1 VSPKRALQRR
11 VPDRARLQ
19 ANQRAM
25 VAALRW
31 SSRALPFVWLCL
43 SCASIKT
50 LNFSSGTVSFA
61 AAFLSS

>member
-1 VSPKRALQRR
+1 VSPKGVAEG
-11 VPDRARLQ
+11 VPDRATLKPTSG
-19 ANQRAM
+19 AM

-50 LNFSSGTVSFA
+50 LNFSSGTVSFD